1 MSRKIY
7 IYLVL
12 SEDCP
17 DRARLLRAL
26 VPPAD
31 LVRAYEARNPGW
43 YVKRVWSVRSAADV
57 APVMAVAMAGHPNR
71 RFEPE
76 EWPEEQA
83 LAAAG

>member
-12 SEDCP
+12 SEESP
-17 DRARLLRAL
+17 DRARLLRAR

-31 LVRAYEARNPGW
+31 LVRAYEARTPGW
-43 YVKRVWSVRSAADV
+43 YVKRVWSVRSAGDV

-71 RFEPE
+71 SFEHE
-76 EWPEEQA
+76 DWPEGPT